1 MQHKD
6 AVFGNTLRAGEST
19 NKDIK
24 MVVCPSIEKYSRL
37 GRNPNLNMALP
48 HPTPAT
54 EGIFSSH
61 LVCPLSA
68 AKDDQQGNS
77 GEILSG
83 LQQQESV
90 GAHHFGLA
98 TGP

>member
-1 MQHKD
+1 MWTRIAITTD
-6 AVFGNTLRAGEST
+6 APTVRIIGVLKISEETDKATKTLDMTRSPG
-19 NKDIK
+19 
-24 MVVCPSIEKYSRL
+24 SR
-37 GRNPNLNMALP
+37 
-48 HPTPAT
+48 H
-54 EGIFSSH
+54 H
-61 LVCPLSA
+61 LLKT